1 MSESTSF
8 NVCKS
13 SSLTNHHFLLKFLL
27 KGVTKYLA
35 HHCHKKEI
43 PLKHYLNIVF
53 RLIFSASKDLVTVSQ
68 KILVHQIEFISGF
81 ILL

>member
-13 SSLTNHHFLLKFLL
+13 SSLTNHHFLLKFLF

-35 HHCHKKEI
+35 HKKEM
-43 PLKHYLNIVF
+43 PLKLYLNIF
-53 RLIFSASKDLVTVSQ
+53 FSLIFSALKDLVTVSQ